1 MTPARNTIR
10 RVEVEAQDRR
20 LSFLTDQEIS
30 TLTELNT
37 NGHHEMF
44 RRCCLGILHAG
55 ANTDSTAELLTQF
68 PKFDVGI
75 ERCRQGIQF
84 VLEHAPQSAFV
95 DGERIRAS
103 MRAHLCSAAT
113 DLIFH
118 ANNIGKLK
126 TSQEIT
132 DAVFHILRQAG
143 VFEHIAP
150 LSEPMDIAASTRREF
165 TRITAWGGHAI
176 CKEEYDYTK
185 EVGKRFGERF
195 CEFIT
200 GGGNGAMRGP
210 FSGAQAS
217 YAADFVRNARMFGF
231 NCPGIITSEPPNL
244 YVNPL
249 VILPDIEK
257 RLEAFVRASMGCVVF
272 PGGPGTAEEIQ
283 TILSILLH
291 EKNRDQLYPVIFTG
305 PESARG
311 YFEAI
316 DGFLMK
322 TIGQEIIREG
332 EPLYE
337 IIINDPER
345 VACRM
350 MERVRQ
356 AKERCRSFQD
366 TQLWNEGL
374 HLPKEVQQPFTP
386 THEAVAKLEI
396 RRDMPP
402 ALLCAQY
409 RRLFSSIVH
418 GNVTDDGVRRIREN
432 GPYEIHGDREMLAE
446 LQTLLDRLVAEG
458 RMRKKGNYEPCYRVI
473 T

>member
-1 MTPARNTIR
+1 MTPARTTLR
-10 RVEVEAQDRR
+10 RIEVEAQDRR
-20 LSFLTDQEIS
+20 LSFLTDEEIA
-30 TLTELNT
+30 TLTQLNT
-37 NGHHEMF
+37 NGYHESF

-68 PKFDVGI
+68 PHFDVGI
-75 ERCRQGIQF
+75 QRCRQGIQF
-84 VLEHAPQSAFV
+84 VLEHAPRSAFV

-113 DLIFH
+113 DLIFQ
-118 ANNIGKLK
+118 ANNIGKLRTPK
-126 TSQEIT
+126 EIT
-132 DAVFHILRQAG
+132 GAVFHILRQAG
-143 VFEHIAP
+143 VFEQIDP
-150 LSEPMDIAASTRREF
+150 LQEPMDIQSATRREF

-176 CKEEYDYTK
+176 GKEEYDYTK

-210 FSGAQAS
+210 FSGAQAA

-291 EKNRDQLYPVIFTG
+291 EKNREQEYPVILTG

-316 DGFLMK
+316 DRFLMK
-322 TIGQEIIREG
+322 TVGREAIRET

-337 IIINDPER
+337 IIIDQPEQ

-350 MERVRQ
+350 MERVKQ
-356 AKERCRSFQD
+356 AQEHCRPFRD
-366 TQLWNEGL
+366 TQLWNGAL
-374 HLPKEVQQPFTP
+374 HIPKEVQQPFTP

-396 RRDMPP
+396 RRGMPP
-402 ALLCAQY
+402 ALLCAQL
-409 RRLFSSIVH
+409 RRVFSAIVH
-418 GNVTDDGVRRIREN
+418 GNVTDDGVRRIREF
-432 GPYEIHGDREMLAE
+432 GPYEIHGDRDIMEE
-446 LQTLLDRLVAEG
+446 LQTLLARFVGEG
-458 RMRKKGNYEPCYRVI
+458 RMRVQGNYEPCYRVMP
-473 T
+473 